1 MIVDR
6 NGAGRE
12 RKRDEEREETVM
24 GKRREE
30 KGERGKVEQV
40 LSGYFPYPKWLNLI
54 PNSGSRARH
63 KSRHK
68 HPRCYFL
75 FLPRA
80 SLPDT
85 RPIRHFLP
93 RLQTYASFR
102 IETSY

>member
-1 MIVDR
+1 MAMEPDE
-6 NGAGRE
+6 RE
-12 RKRDEEREETVM
+12 RKEERNRGMKERGGQRD
-24 GKRREE
+24 GKG
-30 KGERGKVEQV
+30 KGEGKVGQV

-80 SLPDT
+80 SPPDA
-85 RPIRHFLP
+85 RPIRHLHP
-93 RLQTYASFR
+93 RRVRKFTN
-102 IETSY
+102 